1 MNHNSKETNNE
12 KTLLKKIKNFYGK
25 SVIAFYDLVANFILI
40 PPLAVTNYWL
50 IFLDSPRQITNIN
63 RFDMPAMSNI
73 ILTSIEAILIFSMR
87 HAKHDKE
94 MHFMR
99 FRRGAHHRRISL
111 REVQT
116 VELGKLTP
124 EEKKKAGKRLG
135 INKYLK
141 ISLKTGKREYIPI
154 AGYSKKQVK
163 KIIEILLSEKDLPAE
178 E

>member
-1 MNHNSKETNNE
+1 MKRNSSESTQEKSFIKRIKE
-12 KTLLKKIKNFYGK
+12 FYGK
-25 SVIAFYDLVANFILI
+25 SMVAFYDLLANFILI
-40 PPLAVTNYWL
+40 PPLIVATYWL
-50 IFLDSPRQITNIN
+50 DTPRQSMNYN
-63 RFDMPAMSNI
+63 RWDISASTI

-87 HAKHDKE
+87 HAEHDME

-99 FRRGAHHRRISL
+99 FMRGVQHRRISL

-116 VELGKLTP
+116 VELAKLTR

-141 ISLKTGKREYIPI
+141 IGLRTGKLEYIPI
-154 AGYSKKQVK
+154 AGYSKKQIK
-163 KIIEILLSEKDLPAE
+163 KIVEILLSEKDLPPE